1 MVDVKTGK
9 LEWKFMGTLLSL
21 LPMGDVDLIVGP
33 AIGEDAAIIRLVDG
47 FLVLHSDPITTGVK
61 KAGYLA
67 VHVAANDIA
76 VRGVKPRWFL
86 PVVLIPPSYSRDGIE
101 EIFSHMSIAL
111 NEIDGVVVGG
121 HTEVTPGLE
130 RPIISMTSIG
140 YTTSKVISTRDAK
153 EGDLVYVIG
162 RIAGEGSG
170 IIAWDFEDKLSEKGV
185 DRSIIEKAKQFIYD
199 ISVVNTAL
207 RIRDLVSTMHD
218 ATEGGILQ
226 ALREIAVASG
236 RIIKVD
242 RDSIIDMLEYE
253 VSVITSM
260 MNVDPLRLLSSG
272 CIIATV
278 PPYNR
283 REFEAIVEE
292 VRKPY
297 RNVGI
302 VTERGGEVA
311 LHTKHGELIIREDI
325 IDEIYRL
332 W

>member
-1 MVDVKTGK
+1 MKAGK
-9 LEWKFMGTLLSL
+9 LEWKLMETLLSL

-33 AIGEDAAIIRLVDG
+33 AIGEDAAVIKLVDG

-86 PVVLIPPSYSRDGIE
+86 PVILIPPSYSRDSIE

-130 RPIISMTSIG
+130 RPVISMTSIG

-170 IIAWDFEDKLSEKGV
+170 IIAWDFEDKLFEKGV

-207 RIRDLVSTMHD
+207 RIRELVSTMHD

-226 ALREIAVASG
+226 ALREVAIASG
-236 RIIKVD
+236 RMIKVD
-242 RDSIIDMLEYE
+242 GDSIIDMLEHE
-253 VSVITSM
+253 VSVITSV

-292 VRKPY
+292 VGKPY
-297 RNVGI
+297 RNIGI
-302 VTERGGEVA
+302 VTERGSEVV
-311 LHTKHGELIIREDI
+311 LRMKHGESIVREDI